1 MVGTNSQTL
10 CPMKRMKTTQLI
22 VSFLLLTASVSFAA
36 LKEISE
42 PPADAR
48 IPLAAAVN
56 AFNKEAA
63 QDPLS
68 QNQPALTEDAVIAAI
83 GWEMLDR
90 KKLLVS
96 DETFRTLGEI
106 ITTRSLPKG
115 FDLERLKG
123 YEPND
128 QVTFDVWSVRLRI
141 PGGTLPGGT
150 TCIMIQE
157 NMIRSRV
164 IGEEERK
171 VIHRWQKRWQER
183 GIGSMEQVEYRKERD
198 AAAAVDHGNKE

>member
-1 MVGTNSQTL
+1 
-10 CPMKRMKTTQLI
+10 MKTTQLI
-22 VSFLLLTASVSFAA
+22 VSSLLLTASVTFAA
-36 LKEISE
+36 PKEISE
-42 PPADAR
+42 PPAAAR
-48 IPLAAAVN
+48 ISLAVAVN

-63 QDPLS
+63 QDPFAKD
-68 QNQPALTEDAVIAAI
+68 QPALTEDAVIAAMR
-83 GWEMLDR
+83 WAMLDR

-106 ITTRSLPKG
+106 IATRSLPKG
-115 FDLERLKG
+115 FDLEKLSG
-123 YEPND
+123 YAPND

-141 PGGTLPGGT
+141 PGGPYPEGT

-171 VIHRWQKRWQER
+171 VIHKWKKKEQER
-183 GIGSMEQVEYRKERD
+183 GGIGSLERPEWMQQYYKER
-198 AAAAVDHGNKE
+198 AAAAAIDHGNKE

>member
-1 MVGTNSQTL
+1 
-10 CPMKRMKTTQLI
+10 MKPTQLI
-22 VSFLLLTASVSFAA
+22 VSSLFLTASVTFASP
-36 LKEISE
+36 KEISE

-63 QDPLS
+63 QDPFAKD
-68 QNQPALTEDAVIAAI
+68 QPALTEDAVIAAMR
-83 GWEMLDR
+83 WEMLDR

-115 FDLERLKG
+115 FDLERLRG

-171 VIHRWQKRWQER
+171 VIHKWEKKEQER
-183 GIGSMEQVEYRKERD
+183 GGIGSMERVEWMEQYHKERD
-198 AAAAVDHGNKE
+198 AAAAIDRGNKK

>member
-1 MVGTNSQTL
+1 
-10 CPMKRMKTTQLI
+10 
-22 VSFLLLTASVSFAA
+22 
-36 LKEISE
+36 
-42 PPADAR
+42 
-48 IPLAAAVN
+48 
-56 AFNKEAA
+56 
-63 QDPLS
+63 
-68 QNQPALTEDAVIAAI
+68 
-83 GWEMLDR
+83 MLDR

-106 ITTRSLPKG
+106 IATRSLPKG
-115 FDLERLKG
+115 FDLERVRG

-171 VIHRWQKRWQER
+171 VIHKWGKKEQER
-183 GIGSMEQVEYRKERD
+183 GGIGSLERPEWMRQYYKER
-198 AAAAVDHGNKE
+198 AAAAAIDRGNKE